1 MAKIDLLTAPI
12 GKTFATYLIPSII
25 AVVASSAYI
34 FADTA
39 FIGVGVGADGLAAL
53 NFAIPVFN
61 FYVAIGLMCG
71 IGGATLLA
79 IAKGKR
85 DTAQQN
91 YWYTLSFLVNLAI
104 GIILSLGTMVFFP
117 QVIRLLGT
125 PPELFV
131 LVEQYLGV
139 ILPFSWLFMVN
150 YVFLVMTRNEGKPR
164 LAMIAMVLGS
174 LINIVLDWL
183 FVIVWQGGMQ
193 GAALA
198 TLCSP
203 LVSVSILA
211 GYLFSGKA
219 SLRLQRIRIN
229 LADVKKLLFSGSATF
244 FMELSA
250 ALIIILFNSILQNL
264 AGSLAVSAYSI
275 VANLAIM
282 VVAVFSGVAQ
292 DLQPLVSTNFG
303 AQQVGRARLV
313 LRYALLITFVI
324 GCLTYACAYL
334 FPEQLVSVFN
344 SDTPALV
351 PIAKEAIQLY
361 MLAFFVSGMNM
372 IMIAY
377 LQAVQQTRVAF
388 SASILRGVVF
398 VIINLMWLVPLYGV
412 RGVWLTIPASE
423 IMIFVLLGWY
433 VFRQRKTPLT

>member
-39 FIGVGVGADGLAAL
+39 FIGIGVGADGLAAL
-53 NFAIPVFN
+53 NFAIPIFN
-61 FYVAIGLMCG
+61 FYVAFGLMCG

-79 IAKGKR
+79 VAKGKR
-85 DTAQQN
+85 DVQQQN
-91 YWYTLSFLVNLAI
+91 YWYTLSFIVNLTI
-104 GIILSLGTMVFFP
+104 GLLISLVTTLFSHE
-117 QVIRLLGT
+117 VIQLLGT
-125 PPELFV
+125 PPNLLELV
-131 LVEQYLGV
+131 QQYLG
-139 ILPFSWLFMVN
+139 IIFPFSWLFMIN

-164 LAMIAMVLGS
+164 LVMIAMVLGS
-174 LINIVLDWL
+174 IINIILDWL
-183 FVIVWQGGMQ
+183 FVIVWNQGMQ

-203 LVSVSILA
+203 LLSVSILA
-211 GYLFSGKA
+211 SYLFSKRA
-219 SLRLQRIRIN
+219 TLRLQRIHFRI
-229 LADVKKLLFSGSATF
+229 ADIGKLLFSGSATF

-250 ALIIILFNSILQNL
+250 AMVIILFNSVLQNL

-303 AQQVGRARLV
+303 ANQYSRSRLV
-313 LRYALLITFVI
+313 LRYALIITFAI
-324 GCLTYACAYL
+324 GCCTYIIAYC
-334 FPEQLVSVFN
+334 FPEQLVGIFN
-344 SDTPALV
+344 TDTPALV

-377 LQAVQQTRVAF
+377 LQAVQQTKAAF
-388 SASILRGVVF
+388 AASILRGLIL
-398 VIINLMWLVPLYGV
+398 VIMNLVWLVPLFGV
-412 RGVWLTIPASE
+412 RGVWLTIPVSE
-423 IMIFVLLGWY
+423 IIASVLLGWY
-433 VFRQRKTPLT
+433 VLKQTR